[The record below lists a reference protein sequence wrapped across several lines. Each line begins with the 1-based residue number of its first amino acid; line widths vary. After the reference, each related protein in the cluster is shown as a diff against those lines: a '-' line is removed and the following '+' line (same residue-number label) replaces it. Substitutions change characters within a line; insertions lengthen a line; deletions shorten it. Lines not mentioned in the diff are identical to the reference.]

1 MVKISF
7 KILFNFL
14 TSSFIFVVILTR
26 TYLFFNHLIL
36 GTLRDEGIGSIQI
49 ADFILYMLN
58 KHSVFDYVEFMEL
71 EHPYDD
77 TMEML
82 CDYAKK
88 KNWYRK
94 LSKRYTGMCRL

>member
-1 MVKISF
+1 
-7 KILFNFL
+7 
-14 TSSFIFVVILTR
+14 
-26 TYLFFNHLIL
+26 
-36 GTLRDEGIGSIQI
+36 
-49 ADFILYMLN
+49 MLN

-94 LSKRYTGMCRL
+94 LSKRYTGMYRL

>member
-1 MVKISF
+1 MVIF
-7 KILFNFL
+7 ILFRFF
-14 TSSFIFVVILTR
+14 FIYILILIFI
-26 TYLFFNHLIL
+26 YLFDI
-36 GTLRDEGIGSIQI
+36 GTIRDEGIGSIKI

-58 KHSVFDYVEFMEL
+58 KHSVFDYVEYMEL

-94 LSKRYTGMCRL
+94 LSKRYTGMCKL

>member
-1 MVKISF
+1 MVIF
-7 KILFNFL
+7 ILLRFFHLHTNFD
-14 TSSFIFVVILTR
+14 IF
-26 TYLFFNHLIL
+26 YLFDI
-36 GTLRDEGIGSIQI
+36 GTIRDEGIGSIKI

-58 KHSVFDYVEFMEL
+58 KHSVFDYVEYMEL